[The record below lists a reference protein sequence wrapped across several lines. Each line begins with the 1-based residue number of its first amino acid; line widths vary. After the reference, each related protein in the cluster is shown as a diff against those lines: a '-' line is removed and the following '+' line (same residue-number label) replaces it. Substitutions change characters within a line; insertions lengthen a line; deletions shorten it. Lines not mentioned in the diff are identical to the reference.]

1 MIYGFTSFG
10 FEGELVKIEV
20 DLRRGIPA
28 CDIVG
33 LADAAVKESRERMHS
48 AIINSGFEFPRSR
61 ILINL
66 SPADLKKEGTG
77 FDLPIAVSVIIAQS
91 AMELNTDTLVVGE
104 LELSGRLRPGF
115 GVLAAAA
122 LAKSRGIKNII
133 VPVENKTEA
142 EIPGGLCVYGV
153 ETLSEAVDV
162 LMYPKDL
169 QPEPPSDE
177 YNSKNNIDIF
187 QNAEGG
193 DFSSV
198 KAQPVLLRAME
209 IAAAGGH
216 SLFAFGPPGCGK
228 TMALN
233 RFHELLPN
241 LSRDIAVDVA
251 KIQSLAGCRITK
263 NLSLRPP
270 VRKPHQ
276 SVSLE
281 GMAGGGKQ
289 LRPGEVSLSH
299 GGVLFIDEAT
309 AFNYT
314 VLQVLRTPMDTGNIL
329 ISRAGRNINFPAN
342 FQLIMAANPCPCG
355 KLGVKGKYCTCTPA
369 MVEKYWKKISQPVI
383 DRLDLRVPVLV
394 PEGKDFI
401 NSQGKSDLREKIKT
415 AVEIQKYRYKNKKE
429 LYRKNSKLRPEEISS
444 VCVMTENG
452 KKEYS
457 TLISSGELSPR
468 GAASILKTSRT
479 ISDLEDEEKINSSH
493 IQEAAFYRKWGDS
506 PWDILEYGKYV
517 EKNHLCIK

>member
-10 FEGELVKIEV
+10 YEGELVKIEV

-77 FDLPIAVSVIIAQS
+77 FDLAIAISVIIAQS
-91 AMELNTDTLVVGE
+91 DMELNTDILVLGE
-104 LELSGRLRPGF
+104 LELSGKIRPGF

-122 LAKSRGIKNII
+122 LAKSKGIKNLI
-133 VPVENKTEA
+133 VPKENKTEA
-142 EIPGGLCVYGV
+142 EIPGGLMVYGV
-153 ETLSEAVDV
+153 ETLSEA
-162 LMYPKDL
+162 LNILTSPPKNKCRDL
-169 QPEPPSDE
+169 PCDYNDE
-177 YNSKNNIDIF
+177 NACDIF
-187 QNAEGG
+187 ENAGGG
-193 DFSSV
+193 DFTSV
-198 KAQPVLLRAME
+198 KAQPLLLRAME

-233 RFHELLPN
+233 RFQELLPN
-241 LSRDIAVDVA
+241 LPRDIAVEVA
-251 KIQSLAGCRITK
+251 KIQSLSGSPITQK
-263 NLSLRPP
+263 LSLRPP

-281 GMAGGGKQ
+281 GMAGGGKN

-314 VLQVLRTPMDTGNIL
+314 VLQVLRTPIDTGNIL
-329 ISRAGRNINFPAN
+329 ISRAGRNITFPAN

-355 KLGVKGKYCTCTPA
+355 KLGVKGKYCICTPQ
-369 MVEKYWKKISQPVI
+369 MIEKYWKKISQPVI
-383 DRLDLRVPVLV
+383 DRLDLRVPVLM
-394 PEGKDFI
+394 PEGNDFI
-401 NSQGKSDLREKIKT
+401 NSQGEKNLREKIRI
-415 AVEIQKYRYKNKKE
+415 AVDIQNARYKTKE
-429 LYRKNSKLRPEEISS
+429 SLFKKNSKLKPEEITEI
-444 VCVMTENG
+444 CEMTEDG
-452 KKEYS
+452 KREYS
-457 TLISSGELSPR
+457 ILLAAGELSPR
-468 GAASILKTSRT
+468 GAVSILKTART
-479 ISDLEDEEKINSSH
+479 ISDLEQKDKINSQH
-493 IQEAAFYRKWGDS
+493 IQEAALFRKWGDS
-506 PWDILEYGKYV
+506 PWDIIDYGKYA
-517 EKNHLCIK
+517 EKNHLFAR